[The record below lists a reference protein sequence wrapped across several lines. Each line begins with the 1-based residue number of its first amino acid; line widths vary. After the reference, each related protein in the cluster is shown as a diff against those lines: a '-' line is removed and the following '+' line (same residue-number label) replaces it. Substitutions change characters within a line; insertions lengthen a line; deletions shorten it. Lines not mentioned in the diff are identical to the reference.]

1 MAKSKNNNMLYIGI
15 VAVVVII
22 AIIVG
27 VVLANRGSGN
37 EGGDTGA
44 GEETSQTESLKA
56 SDLASVDEVIE
67 YGDYDAMYDLSKSIQ
82 NGEMVGKVVKIEGDV
97 SHPMST
103 YSVVQRNAADS
114 SSIGTQFI
122 IEGDTGYPEDGDRI
136 VITGKVVENS
146 TLYYVIKTLPEYVE
160 IVDIEEE

>member
-37 EGGDTGA
+37 EGGDTGT

-56 SDLASVDEVIE
+56 SDLASVDEVVE

-82 NGEMVGKVVKIEGDV
+82 NGEMTGQVVQIDGDI

-103 YSVVQRNAADS
+103 YSIVEQNEEGS

-122 IEGDTGYPEDGDRI
+122 IAGDAEYPEDGDRA
-136 VITGKVVENS
+136 VITGM
-146 TLYYVIKTLPEYVE
+146 VIEQSPMVFVIQTLPEFVE
-160 IVDIEEE
+160 VQ

>member
-37 EGGDTGA
+37 EGGDTGT

-56 SDLASVDEVIE
+56 SDLASVDEVVE

-82 NGEMVGKVVKIEGDV
+82 NGEMTGQVVQIDGDI

-103 YSVVQRNAADS
+103 YSIVEQNEEGS

-122 IEGDTGYPEDGDRI
+122 IAGDVEYPEDGDRV
-136 VITGKVVENS
+136 VITGM
-146 TLYYVIKTLPEYVE
+146 VIEQSPMVFVIQTLPEFVE
-160 IVDIEEE
+160 VQ